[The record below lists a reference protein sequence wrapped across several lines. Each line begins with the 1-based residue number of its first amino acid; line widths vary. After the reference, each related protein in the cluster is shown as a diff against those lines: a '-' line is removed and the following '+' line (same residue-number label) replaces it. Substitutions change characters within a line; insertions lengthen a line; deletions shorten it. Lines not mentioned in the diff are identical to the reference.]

1 MKSELKKR
9 IMTSFLLISILVT
22 MFISKIS
29 LIFFLILMSIYSII
43 EFFNINEII
52 YSRNRLKKLI
62 FNLIFIIYIFF
73 FTLIFFIGV
82 TILNLKILVL
92 TIILIC
98 ISSDIGGYVVG
109 KIFKGPKL
117 SKISPN
123 KTIYGSLGSIIFSI
137 IVSTII
143 FYFLMGKI
151 SFLSIGSGII
161 ISLSVQSG
169 DLFISFLK
177 RKAELKNTGSLLP
190 GHGGIL
196 DRIDGILLGYPVGL
210 IFTFLIHMF

>member
-151 SFLSIGSGII
+151 SFLSIGLGII

-210 IFTFLIHMF
+210 IFTFLIHMI

>member
-169 DLFISFLK
+169 DLFISLLK